1 MSSKLSSTGSLVVR
15 SPVDFTRTRNDYD
28 DHSPLHDH
36 EEESEVFGTS
46 GEEIEDELQIVSE
59 EDQNKAEND
68 LTLKKNHR
76 YEEAALEESAGDY
89 KEEYD
94 DVFDESYMYNELAK
108 MEVVKKLES
117 VADSTE
123 IEKTLPRVGDKK
135 EEELDMLGRPMR
147 IYSTPMSQPVYAVG
161 KTQISHS
168 QAKLFNLFDKNGEID
183 HDHIKSMS
191 QDASEKNHDSNKY
204 KKTFSRVKALAA
216 PRDTDTSMIVV
227 EEDRELTFQ
236 PVRSKQAGERKREKM
251 RKKKDKIRKI
261 QDNEM
266 MIE

>member
-1 MSSKLSSTGSLVVR
+1 MSSSNLSSTVGVR

-28 DHSPLHDH
+28 DHSPLHH

-46 GEEIEDELQIVSE
+46 GESIEDELQIVSE
-59 EDQNKAEND
+59 DLKIDND
-68 LTLKKNHR
+68 TSKKNHR
-76 YEEAALEESAGDY
+76 YEEAAFEECAGDY

-117 VADSTE
+117 VVSSTE
-123 IEKTLPRVGDKK
+123 ILKTLPSEGDKK

-147 IYSTPMSQPVYAVG
+147 LYSTPMSQPVYAVG

-168 QAKLFNLFDKNGEID
+168 QAKLFHLFDKNGEID
-183 HDHIKSMS
+183 HEHIKNRS

-204 KKTFSRVKALAA
+204 KKTFSRVKALAT
-216 PRDTDTSMIVV
+216 PREVDTSLIVV

-236 PVRSKQAGERKREKM
+236 PVRSKQAGERKRCE
-251 RKKKDKIRKI
+251 RKR
-261 QDNEM
+261 
-266 MIE
+266 

>member
-76 YEEAALEESAGDY
+76 YEEAALEESAEDY

-183 HDHIKSMS
+183 HDHIKNMS
-191 QDASEKNHDSNKY
+191 QDASEKNHDSSKY

-216 PRDTDTSMIVV
+216 PRDMDTSMIVV

-251 RKKKDKIRKI
+251 RKKIGKITKYEIMRV
-261 QDNEM
+261 
-266 MIE
+266 

>member
-1 MSSKLSSTGSLVVR
+1 MR

-28 DHSPLHDH
+28 DHSPLHH

-59 EDQNKAEND
+59 EE
-68 LTLKKNHR
+68 LKKNHR
-76 YEEAALEESAGDY
+76 YEEPALEDSAGDY
-89 KEEYD
+89 KEEYE

-117 VADSTE
+117 VANSTD
-123 IEKTLPRVGDKK
+123 IEKTLPSEGDKK
-135 EEELDMLGRPMR
+135 EEELDLLGRPMR

-168 QAKLFNLFDKNGEID
+168 QAKLFHLFDKNGEID
-183 HDHIKSMS
+183 HDHIKNRS
-191 QDASEKNHDSNKY
+191 QDASEKNHDSSKY

-216 PRDTDTSMIVV
+216 PRDVDTSMIVV

-236 PVRSKQAGERKREKM
+236 PVRSKQAGERE
-251 RKKKDKIRKI
+251 
-261 QDNEM
+261 
-266 MIE
+266 